1 MIFIVYCCNTAV
13 SNEDLASKAID
24 HALSLGASYADA
36 RFEFRTDK
44 GLLIE
49 NGSIEHFASQLESG
63 IGLRVIV
70 DGAWGFYAFANPKDL
85 EDVRVAAEQA
95 FKLAKSS
102 SANVKRKA
110 VLADTKAHTD
120 TVDFGFKKDP
130 RNAMNELVQIAK
142 DCDKI
147 IRSAGKRIHRS
158 SVSIG
163 YGYVEKMFM
172 SSDGARIQQRYIDT
186 ITNMSATAHESGL
199 TQNVSATEGGRG
211 GIEMITEHVD
221 VREKAEEIAEKA
233 VQLIDAKPAKEQKA
247 RVVMNP
253 DFVAL
258 LTHEILGHPSEADR
272 VLGYEMAW
280 AGGAWWAGKIGQKI
294 GSDAL
299 NVSDDPTIEHS
310 LGHYRYDDEGVRA
323 KEKVLIKNGVLV
335 DHMHSRETASKF
347 NVEPNAGMRATGYE
361 FMPLIRMACT
371 YINAGN
377 WNYEEMIKEVDDGF
391 LICNMKVPSIDML
404 RYNWSISC
412 QYAYTIKKGEV
423 KDLLRD
429 VIVMGIAPEFFGSI
443 DVCSKDFE
451 IRPVLN
457 CGKGDPMQTM
467 RMGNGGPY
475 VRGIATVKSVES
487 S

>member
-1 MIFIVYCCNTAV
+1 V
-13 SNEDLASKAID
+13 SGEDLASKAID

-36 RFEFRTDK
+36 RFEVRTDK

-49 NGSIEHFASQLESG
+49 NGSIEHFASQQESG
-63 IGLRVIV
+63 IGIRVIV
-70 DGAWGFYAFANPKDL
+70 DGAWGFYAFTNPKDL
-85 EDVRVAAEQA
+85 GDVKAAAERA
-95 FKLAKSS
+95 FKLGKSS
-102 SANVKRKA
+102 SASVKRKV
-110 VLADTKAHTD
+110 VLADINAYTD
-120 TVDFGFKKDP
+120 SVDYGFKKDP
-130 RNAMNELVQIAK
+130 RDSMNELVQIAK
-142 DCDKI
+142 DCDKT

-158 SVSIG
+158 SVFIG
-163 YGYVEKMFM
+163 YGYVEKVFM
-172 SSDGARIQQRYIDT
+172 NSDGARILQRYIDT
-186 ITNMSATAHESGL
+186 ITDMSATAHESGL
-199 TQNVSATEGGRG
+199 TQNVSSTEGGRG
-211 GIEMITEHVD
+211 GIEMITEHAD

-233 VQLIDAKPAKEQKA
+233 VQLIDAKPAKERKA
-247 RVVMNP
+247 KVVMNP

-280 AGGAWWAGKIGQKI
+280 AGGAWWAGKIGQSV
-294 GSDAL
+294 GSDVL
-299 NVSDDPTIEHS
+299 NVSDNPTIERS

-323 KEKVLIKNGVLV
+323 KEKVLIRNGMLV
-335 DHMHSRETASKF
+335 DHMHSRETAAKF
-347 NVEPNAGMRATGYE
+347 NVEPNAGMRSTGYE

-371 YINAGN
+371 YIKAGD
-377 WNYEEMIKEVDDGF
+377 WNHEEMIKEVDDGF

-412 QYAYTIKKGEV
+412 QYAYTIKNGEV

-443 DVCSKDFE
+443 D
-451 IRPVLN
+451 N

-475 VRGIATVKSVES
+475 VRGIVTIKSVEQ
-487 S
+487 

>member
-1 MIFIVYCCNTAV
+1 M
-13 SNEDLASKAID
+13 SSEDLASKAID
-24 HALSLGASYADA
+24 HALSLGASYADT
-36 RFEFRTDK
+36 RFEVRTDK

-49 NGSIEHFASQLESG
+49 NGSIEHFASQQESG
-63 IGLRVIV
+63 IGIRVVV
-70 DGAWGFYAFANPKDL
+70 DGAWGFYAFANPTNLGDA
-85 EDVRVAAEQA
+85 RTAAEQA

-102 SANVKRKA
+102 SASVKQKV
-110 VLADTKAHTD
+110 VLADAKAYND
-120 TVDFGFKKDP
+120 TVDYGFKKDP
-130 RNAMNELVQIAK
+130 RDGMNELVQIAK

-147 IRSAGKRIHRS
+147 IKSTGNRIHRS

-163 YGYVEKMFM
+163 YAYTEKMFM
-172 SSDGARIQQRYIDT
+172 NSDGAKILQRYIDT

-199 TQNVSATEGGRG
+199 TQNVSTTEGGRG
-211 GIEMITEHVD
+211 GIEMVTEYSD
-221 VREKAEEIAEKA
+221 ARAKAQEIAEKA

-258 LTHEILGHPSEADR
+258 LAHEILGHPSEADR

-280 AGGAWWAGKIGQKI
+280 AGGAWWAGKLGQKV
-294 GSDAL
+294 GSDAMT
-299 NVSDDPTIEHS
+299 VSDNPTIAHS
-310 LGHYRYDDEGVRA
+310 LGHYKYDDEGVRA
-323 KEKVLIKNGVLV
+323 KEKVLIKNGMLV

-347 NVEPNAGMRATGYE
+347 NVEANAGMRATGYE

-371 YINAGN
+371 YINTGN
-377 WNYEEMIKEVDDGF
+377 WNHEEMIKEVDDGV

-412 QYAYTIKKGEV
+412 QYAYMIRNGEV

-429 VIVMGIAPEFFGSI
+429 IIVMGIAPEFFASI
-443 DVCSKDFE
+443 DACSKDFE

-475 VRGIATVKSVES
+475 VRGTATVKSVEQ
-487 S
+487 

>member
-1 MIFIVYCCNTAV
+1 M
-13 SNEDLASKAID
+13 SNEDLALKAID
-24 HALSLGASYADA
+24 HALSLGASYADT
-36 RFEFRTDK
+36 RFEVRSDK
-44 GLLIE
+44 GLLLE
-49 NGSIEHFASQLESG
+49 NGSIEHFASQQESG
-63 IGLRVIV
+63 IGIRVIV

-85 EDVRVAAEQA
+85 QDARVAAERA
-95 FKLAKSS
+95 FRLAKSS
-102 SANVKRKA
+102 SASVKRKVA
-110 VLADTKAHTD
+110 LADTKAYSD
-120 TVDFGFKKDP
+120 KVDFGFKKDP
-130 RNAMNELVQIAK
+130 RNAINELVQIAR

-163 YGYVEKMFM
+163 YGYVEKVFAN
-172 SSDGARIQQRYIDT
+172 SDGARILQRYIDT
-186 ITNMSATAHESGL
+186 VTNMSATAHESGL
-199 TQNVSATEGGRG
+199 TQSVSATEGGRG

-221 VREKAEEIAEKA
+221 VREKAQEIAEKA

-280 AGGAWWAGKIGQKI
+280 AGGAWWAGKLGQRV

-299 NVSDDPTIEHS
+299 NVSDNPTIEHS

-347 NVEPNAGMRATGYE
+347 NVEPNAGMRASGYE

-371 YINAGN
+371 YINAGS
-377 WNYEEMIKEVDDGF
+377 WNHEEMIKEVDDGF
-391 LICNMKVPSIDML
+391 LICNEKVPSIDML

-412 QYAYTIKKGEV
+412 QYAYTIKSGEV

-429 VIVMGIAPEFFGSI
+429 VIVMGIAPEFFASI
-443 DVCSKDFE
+443 DACSKEFG
-451 IRPVLN
+451 IKPILN

-475 VRGIATVKSVES
+475 VRGIATVKSVEAS
-487 S
+487 